1 MEYIHFK
8 TEETERFLPKH
19 PEDKDK
25 YLVLTCAKNEDKYL
39 VEFVEHYLKLGFDKV
54 IIADNNDEPTIE
66 PILEN
71 YISTCPLL
79 I

>member
-25 YLVLTCAKNEDKYL
+25 YLVLTCAKN
-39 VEFVEHYLKLGFDKV
+39 
-54 IIADNNDEPTIE
+54 
-66 PILEN
+66 
-71 YISTCPLL
+71 
-79 I
+79 